1 MAVSV
6 ALGDA
11 YRLRLGGAVNGLL
24 ARLAA
29 VWLILWDPRRP
40 LYSAGLAAEV
50 TASWTEGAQE
60 FTAAETA
67 RWLLALTVLAG
78 GRPGGPFRIPAGLV
92 GSSASGGR
100 LSDMTRLAPSVW
112 LARAAAGATAEE
124 CAGAVASWLARLASS
139 EPYRVANH
147 VTLYAS
153 RTDPRLTGRVIRRA
167 RPGACPFCVALA
179 ERGYSPA
186 AAGFP
191 AHGHCHCT
199 AEPEIG
205 PKR

>member
-1 MAVSV
+1 MAVSDV
-6 ALGDA
+6 LGDA
-11 YRLRLGGAVNGLL
+11 YRGRLAGAVNGLL

-29 VWLILWDPRRP
+29 AWLMVWDPRRP
-40 LYSAGLAAEV
+40 LYSAGLAGEL
-50 TASWTEGAQE
+50 TAMWTEDVQG
-60 FTAAETA
+60 FTAAEAA
-67 RWLLALTVLAG
+67 RWLAVLTVLSG
-78 GRPGGPFRIPAGLV
+78 GRPGPYRIPPGLL
-92 GSSASGGR
+92 GSSAAGGK
-100 LSDMTRLAPSVW
+100 LADMTRLAPSVW

-124 CAGAVASWLARLASS
+124 CAAAVASWLARIASS
-139 EPYRVANH
+139 EPYRVANR

-153 RTDPRLTGRVIRRA
+153 RTDPRLTGRTVRRA
-167 RPGACPFCVALA
+167 RVGACPFCTALA

-191 AHGHCHCT
+191 AHGHCRCV

>member
-1 MAVSV
+1 MAVSGP
-6 ALGDA
+6 LNDA
-11 YRLRLGGAVNGLL
+11 YRLRVAGAVNGLL

-29 VWLILWDPRRP
+29 VWLVLWDPRRP

-78 GRPGGPFRIPAGLV
+78 GRPGGPFRVPAGLV
-92 GSSASGGR
+92 GSSAAGGR
-100 LSDMTRLAPSVW
+100 LRDMTRLAPSVW
-112 LARAAAGATAEE
+112 FARAAAGAGAEE
-124 CAGAVASWLARLASS
+124 CTAAVVSWLSRLASS

-153 RTDPRLTGRVIRRA
+153 RMDPRLTGRVIRRA
-167 RPGACPFCVALA
+167 RPGACAFCLALA

-205 PKR
+205 HKR